1 MMNFSDINVPL
12 LAASLA
18 FLTICLLSIGILVHI
33 RRKRYQRSVI
43 EKIRSADD
51 DWGVAESTPMPQGLS
66 GSDSS
71 GNILVNI
78 LSAIG
83 IRTNPGRSGDDADI
97 KLKFL
102 RAGLRGRNIPTVF
115 LGVKFLMAIS
125 LPAIFLT
132 AAFLFFPDMSG
143 LKLLWSAIFLS
154 LLGLYLPDLW
164 LKVKTSA
171 RKDKITKGF
180 PDALDLLV
188 VCVEAGMGLDG
199 AINRVGEELALNQP
213 ELSEEFKALNLELR
227 AGKARGMALKNL
239 AQRTDID
246 DVNSLVTVLLQ
257 TDRFGTSVAQALRVF
272 SDSFRTARYQR
283 AEEAAAKIATK
294 LLFPLAVCIF
304 PAMFVVIL
312 GPICITIYRV
322 MINPS

>member
-1 MMNFSDINVPL
+1 MAFSNINGPL
-12 LAASLA
+12 LLASLV
-18 FLTICLLSIGILVHI
+18 FLVICLLSMGILIHI
-33 RRKRYQRSVI
+33 RELRYRRSVM
-43 EKIRSADD
+43 EKIRAADD
-51 DWGVAESTPMPQGLS
+51 DWEVIERDPSSLTSAGS
-66 GSDSS
+66 GGS
-71 GNILVNI
+71 GNVFVNI

-83 IRTNPGRSGDDADI
+83 LKTNPGRSTDDADI

-102 RAGLRGRNIPTVF
+102 RAGLRGKNVPTAF
-115 LGVKFLMAIS
+115 WGVKFLLAIG
-125 LPAIFLT
+125 LPMTFLIV
-132 AAFLFFPDMSG
+132 AFLFTQDMKGTTLMVAS
-143 LKLLWSAIFLS
+143 IFLS

-164 LKVKTSA
+164 LRVKTSS
-171 RKDKITKGF
+171 RQNRIVKGF

-199 AINRVGEELALNQP
+199 AIHRVGEEMSLSQP
-213 ELSEEFKALNLELR
+213 ELSQEFKSLNLEIR
-227 AGKARGMALKNL
+227 AGKARKAALKNL
-239 AQRTDID
+239 AMRTDID

-272 SDSFRTARYQR
+272 SESFRTARYQR

-294 LLFPLAVCIF
+294 LLFPLVLCIF

-312 GPICITIYRV
+312 GPVCITIYRT

>member
-1 MMNFSDINVPL
+1 MILSDENIIML
-12 LAASLA
+12 MASLA
-18 FLTICLLSIGILVHI
+18 FVVLCLLSMGILIYI
-33 RRKRYQRSVI
+33 RKKRYQRSVI
-43 EKIRSADD
+43 KKIQATDD
-51 DWGVAESTPMPQGLS
+51 DWSAIENHNESLDIS
-66 GSDSS
+66 GANKSK
-71 GNILVNI
+71 NFFLNI
-78 LSAIG
+78 LSMIG
-83 IRTNPGRSGDDADI
+83 LKTNPNRSGEEADI
-97 KLKFL
+97 KIKFL
-102 RAGLRGRNIPTVF
+102 RAGLRGKNIPTIF
-115 LGVKFLMAIS
+115 WGVKFLLAIG
-125 LPAIFLT
+125 LPVSFIIS
-132 AAFLFFPDMSG
+132 AFLFFPDM
-143 LKLLWSAIFLS
+143 KNQAVLWIAIFLS

-164 LKVKTSA
+164 LKLKTSK

-199 AINRVGEELALNQP
+199 AINRVGKELELNQP
-213 ELSEEFKALNLELR
+213 ELSEEFNALNLELR
-227 AGKARGMALKNL
+227 AGKARPTALKNL
-239 AQRTDID
+239 AKRTDID

-257 TDRFGTSVAQALRVF
+257 TDRFGTSVAKALRVF

-283 AEEAAAKIATK
+283 AEEAAAKMATK